1 MTPNGINLKLYAE
14 FFFFSNHH
22 LPSRSIV
29 SSVSVFKYW
38 EVRYLLLLLFT
49 GQELI
54 HKFVSTL

>member
-14 FFFFSNHH
+14 FVFPNNH

-29 SSVSVFKYW
+29 SPVSVFKYW

-49 GQELI
+49 GQESI
-54 HKFVSTL
+54 DIFASTL